1 MNVTIISCMTCTL
14 LHHNSREYLFIYLFK
29 IMLFDEIIKNQNI
42 SFELI
47 MHICIIMNKVMFKTS
62 IYLLIMVEKIKLM

>member
-1 MNVTIISCMTCTL
+1 MSQSSLAWLAHSLIKVVVN
-14 LHHNSREYLFIYLFK
+14 IYLFK

-47 MHICIIMNKVMFKTS
+47 MHYNEQSYV
-62 IYLLIMVEKIKLM
+62 

>member
-1 MNVTIISCMTCTL
+1 
-14 LHHNSREYLFIYLFK
+14 
-29 IMLFDEIIKNQNI
+29 MLFDEIIKNQNI